1 MSASSDNSTLPA
13 PAAPRWTAAKR
24 LRAAVAIIGEPAWVM
39 FCMFG
44 LSTTV
49 LVVTFRFSPVLWE
62 ASESTVGQLVS
73 NGAIY
78 ALAVMFVLL
87 PLLIRKKGGEIR
99 KLLGL
104 DKNPALRG
112 LAWALTAFAV
122 YFWVTIVVSLLVSF
136 IPGFNS
142 EQEQNVGFNDVTT
155 VSEYIM
161 AFVGL
166 VILPPI
172 FEEVL
177 FRGYLFGRLRRYIGF
192 WFSTIV
198 TSIAFGLVHG
208 QWNVGVDTFVLSIFL
223 CFLREYTGSLWAPM
237 LLHALKNGLAY
248 FFLFIAPL
256 WGLNLIQ

>member
-1 MSASSDNSTLPA
+1 MTPPPVSS
-13 PAAPRWTAAKR
+13 RWTPASR
-24 LRAAVAIIGEPAWVM
+24 LRAAATIVGEPVWVM

-44 LSTTV
+44 LATAV
-49 LVVTFRFSPVLWE
+49 LVVIFKLFPLLWM
-62 ASESTVGQLVS
+62 ASETTVGQLVS

-78 ALAVMFVLL
+78 ALAVLFVLL
-87 PLLIRKKGGEIR
+87 PLLLKKKSGDIR

-104 DKNPALRG
+104 DKKPALRG
-112 LAWALTAFAV
+112 LAWALTAFAI
-122 YFWVTIVVSLLVSF
+122 YFWVTIIVSLLVSF

-142 EQEQNVGFNDVTT
+142 EQAQDVGFNDVTT
-155 VSEYIM
+155 VAEYVM
-161 AFVGL
+161 AFIGL

-172 FEEVL
+172 FEEIL
-177 FRGYLFGRLRRYIGF
+177 FRGYLYGRLRRYVGF
-192 WFSTIV
+192 GLSTIV

-208 QWNVGVDTFVLSIFL
+208 QWNVGVDTFVLSVFL

-256 WGLNLIQ
+256 LGFNLL